1 MLVGILLYYYFI
13 GVFLST
19 LQFIQDGNPDNLPGN
34 LVNFRKRQK
43 ASEVIN
49 DIKRWQAQTFNFQP
63 LPSVIAYI
71 EEQLNQHRDTR
82 ASGERFWALSLELE
96 PREREDEKM
105 ARLLQESGFL

>member
-1 MLVGILLYYYFI
+1 MI
-13 GVFLST
+13 
-19 LQFIQDGNPDNLPGN
+19 
-34 LVNFRKRQK
+34 NFRKRQK

-71 EEQLNQHRDTR
+71 NEQLNQHRDTR
-82 ASGERFWALSLELE
+82 ASGERFWTLSLELE